1 PDSRDEALQLA
12 AFLFRRVELC
22 LRGNE
27 GLVQLR
33 RLLGQRLVL
42 PLEGGVSAIERQCE
56 TEPEG
61 DRPQSD
67 EPSHEPA
74 PRAFLLDEGVFVE
87 LQVGKVF
94 HVGLTF
100 ALACVQ
106 GNTEAWRALLRRR
119 ERSRTA

>member
-1 PDSRDEALQLA
+1 M
-12 AFLFRRVELC
+12 
-22 LRGNE
+22 
-27 GLVQLR
+27 
-33 RLLGQRLVL
+33 
-42 PLEGGVSAIERQCE
+42 SAIERQCE

-119 ERSRTA
+119 ERSRTAQPRESVLINIRWQGIVVSWHR